1 MHTAD
6 SPSLAASAAPKTPQ
20 FLRLSAPLESEKRN
34 FLVLTADVVPAPA
47 TSEDQTA
54 AAAAAAAAAAEA
66 DARPRSESIVST
78 ASDASATTNGIRRWV
93 SNIDVPEEATF

>member
-6 SPSLAASAAPKTPQ
+6 SPSLAASAAPKAPQ

-47 TSEDQTA
+47 ISEDQA
-54 AAAAAAAAAAEA
+54 AAAAAAAVAEA
-66 DARPRSESIVST
+66 EARPRSESIVST
-78 ASDASATTNGIRRWV
+78 ASDVSSTNGIRRWV
-93 SNIDVPEEATF
+93 SNIDIPEEATF